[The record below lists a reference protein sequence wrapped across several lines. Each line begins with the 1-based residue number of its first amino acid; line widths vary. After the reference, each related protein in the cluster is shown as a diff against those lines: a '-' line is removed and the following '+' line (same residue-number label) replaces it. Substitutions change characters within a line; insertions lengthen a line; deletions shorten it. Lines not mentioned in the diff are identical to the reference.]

1 MNGISLCLFG
11 VREEIMGQS
20 IGMIL
25 GSLRKEKGY
34 SLKQLSEG
42 LCDISEL
49 AKMESGELSP
59 GYFRL
64 DRLFGRL
71 GESTERLEYVLP
83 KETYRLYE
91 LQYQVQSAICHLHLE
106 EAEYTL
112 QLYEKEKRA
121 GKKLHRQFIEQ
132 AKAQILWIRWK
143 QERNSLHLLKEV
155 LNHIESAIVQTMQG
169 ERAIDQRIFSAEELK
184 LLLFRWEIC
193 EQTQEKRNEK
203 ELWEILEYLEQ
214 KRLNPGELVKVYPY
228 AVLLLKKYSNLP
240 DAYFQSRLEDA
251 LELLREEGRI
261 LYLPEILWE
270 NALLLKQDGKEAE
283 AEELLEMRNALVEVE
298 TEYNI
303 HFEDFP
309 MFQHINRAFELDYEV
324 IRKSRLAKKMS
335 QEKLSEGLCTR
346 EALSKIERGKVQVR
360 EELMK
365 KLLHRLKRERERVG
379 MYVVADRFEAVR
391 LEREIA
397 ARRQRFEHEEVEEIL
412 QKLEKT
418 VDMSNIKNQQYIIS
432 ENIMTEYLCHNIK
445 REEAIRRFNEAIT
458 LTLPHAENDI
468 LSYRLTHSENIIL
481 NRIANLYSEGSAE
494 EKEVAILLWERI
506 LSNYENSDLNPV
518 YNIRDW
524 ELIAGNMAGVLTEL
538 ERTEEAFAW
547 NRKRMVMIL
556 EAGKGNELGRAVTT
570 MACIKELTCKKESPM
585 LFHQA
590 LNILKLMKMR
600 YRYQAVKEYV
610 EEKNV

>member
-1 MNGISLCLFG
+1 
-11 VREEIMGQS
+11 MGQS

-34 SLKQLSEG
+34 SLKQLSDG

-49 AKMESGELSP
+49 AKIESGELSP

-91 LQYQVQSAICHLHLE
+91 LQYQVQAAICHLHLE

-143 QERNSLHLLKEV
+143 QERNSLHLLKEA

-240 DAYFQSRLEDA
+240 YAYFQRWLEDA

-298 TEYNI
+298 AEYNI

-391 LEREIA
+391 LERELA
-397 ARRQRFEHEEVEEIL
+397 KAMYLSEELKAEQIIEKMDKIL
-412 QKLEKT
+412 DES
-418 VDMSNIKNQQYIIS
+418 VVRNQQYLSMEKIEVACRKGIFTKEQALERLQKVLRMTLPNGEEDIVNYKLTDIETAIINRIAILLV
-432 ENIMTEYLCHNIK
+432 ELEK
-445 REEAIRRFNEAIT
+445 REEAIC
-458 LTLPHAENDI
+458 
-468 LSYRLTHSENIIL
+468 
-481 NRIANLYSEGSAE
+481 
-494 EKEVAILLWERI
+494 LWNKVI
-506 LSNYENSDLNPV
+506 KNYEKSDIHIIYSIRGWTYVADNCATIMSEMSQYLECKAICDKV
-518 YNIRDW
+518 LQYN
-524 ELIAGNMAGVLTEL
+524 
-538 ERTEEAFAW
+538 
-547 NRKRMVMIL
+547 L
-556 EAGKGNELGRAVTT
+556 EAGKGYILAKSITT
-570 MACIKELTCKKESPM
+570 LAYIDEQKNREWCWKEYQKALC
-585 LFHQA
+585 LF
-590 LNILKLMKMR
+590 KLMKIENK
-600 YRYQAVKEYV
+600 YQSVKRYV
-610 EEKNV
+610 EKRK